1 MMKAGKIARKISEL
15 LPTIDA
21 YTYVKVSIFITIIL
35 LSISVRL
42 NNLPLG
48 YYLGEFDPWWHYRSA
63 EYIMKN
69 GMHAFLQWRDP
80 MSWYPYG
87 RDAAASTPIGLPLA
101 AVVLHSFL
109 NFIGI
114 SLSLLDVTI
123 LFPPFISVIA
133 VIVMF
138 FLGKDLS
145 GDDWVGLLA
154 MLFLAAN
161 GSFIDRSHL
170 GFFKHECLGIPLIAL
185 SAYLYFKS
193 IKSRSINMVFAY
205 SILAGLVL
213 GYLCITWTAYV
224 YMVGLIALFS
234 TLLAPFVDRETVNF
248 LLVAYAL
255 TIGISIL
262 IAIQLPRPGESAVF
276 SIYYIAVI
284 AGFIAILT
292 TSLLKRVERSLT
304 LPILIGLSALVL
316 SATILLFNT
325 GVFSSLVGK
334 LVAVI
339 NPAARFEQPI
349 VESVAEHK
357 MGTWYYLFSDHGLLL
372 MLFAIGILSSL
383 LHRDTISKVFIVS
396 AGLSSLYFANM
407 MVRIGLVFSP
417 FLSFIS
423 AIGCYSLIN
432 YSYPV
437 VMEGIKMGRKVASA
451 RKIGIWSLLLA
462 TVLVFYMSFHGIN
475 TGIGVYGFSRTDK
488 EGMSHMEGTGA
499 ASLPTSSLP
508 TQYSFPDW
516 IETLTW
522 LRYNTPPGS
531 VILSWWDY
539 GYWITTLSER
549 PTLID
554 NATINSTQVAV
565 VGRIFMSNDTIA
577 IPLLRRYNISYIVI
591 FTTLPEYWTG
601 IGFYGDEG
609 KWPWMA
615 AIGYDLRPKN
625 GSYNWISSLDYTQ
638 GGYGDLNLTKKMQ
651 ETRLFSGYDV
661 RYYPQNVLFLPKR
674 DSLLARLMV
683 NAYLQALDKIVI
695 PKYAM
700 YRLTL
705 NPLPQEAR
713 LSTSPFYELVFL
725 SPSHGFVAVYK
736 VNYNVSYEE
745 EFISLRS
752 PQGVALRN
760 SSAFYDLPLVQGAN
774 MIVNVKSV
782 IMDEG
787 EAQIDNV
794 SRVLR
799 ANVSMVIR
807 LDGGI
812 ERLYP
817 VSKGEYRI
825 RYLENSLQVF
835 LNQSLLETIPL
846 PDRVRRIEQGFILY
860 AEGVETGTIT
870 RDAIAYVKYRIRI
883 EMP

>member
-1 MMKAGKIARKISEL
+1 MKAGKIARRISGL
-15 LPTIDA
+15 FPSIDA
-21 YTYVKVSIFITIIL
+21 QTYVKTSIFITIII

-63 EYIMKN
+63 EYIMNN
-69 GMHAFLQWRDP
+69 GIPAFLQWVDH

-87 RDAAASTPIGLPLA
+87 RNAAASTPIGLPLA
-101 AVVLHSFL
+101 AVFLHSML
-109 NFIGI
+109 TAIGI
-114 SLSLLDVTI
+114 SMTLLDVTV
-123 LFPPFISVIA
+123 LFPPFVSVIA
-133 VIVMF
+133 VITIF
-138 FLGKDLS
+138 FLGRDLS
-145 GDDWVGLLA
+145 GEDWVGLLA

-185 SAYLYFKS
+185 SAYLYLKS
-193 IKSRSINMVFAY
+193 VKAKSMNRVFAY
-205 SILAGLVL
+205 SILSGLVL

-224 YMVGLIALFS
+224 YMIGLIALFS
-234 TLLAPFVDRETVNF
+234 MLLAPFVNRDAIDKVMI
-248 LLVAYAL
+248 AYVL
-255 TIGISIL
+255 TIGIAIL
-262 IAIQLPRPGESAVF
+262 IAIQLPRPGEGAVF
-276 SIYYIAVI
+276 SVYYIAVI
-284 AGFIAILT
+284 ASFIAILT
-292 TSLLKRVERSLT
+292 MGLLKRVERSLT
-304 LPILIGLSALVL
+304 LPILIGFSALVL
-316 SATILLFNT
+316 STMMLVLNT
-325 GVFSSLVGK
+325 NMFSSLMGK
-334 LVAVI
+334 LLAVI

-349 VESVAEHK
+349 VESVAEHR
-357 MGTWYYLFSDHGLLL
+357 MSTWYYLFSDHGLFL
-372 MLFAIGILSSL
+372 MLFAIGVVSSL
-383 LHRDTISKVFIVS
+383 LRGETVSKVFIVS

-432 YSYPV
+432 YSYPTV
-437 VMEGIKMGRKVASA
+437 LESIKLGRKVAPT
-451 RKIGIWSLLLA
+451 RRIGLWSLLLSA
-462 TVLVFYMSFHGIN
+462 ILVFYMCFHGIN
-475 TGIGVYGFSRTDK
+475 TGIGVYGFSRGDK
-488 EGMSHMEGTGA
+488 EGPSHMEGEGA
-499 ASLPTSSLP
+499 SSLPTSSIP
-508 TQYSFPDW
+508 GQSPFPDW
-516 IETLTW
+516 IETVTW
-522 LRYNTPPGS
+522 IRYNTPPGS

-539 GYWITTLSER
+539 GYWITALGER

-565 VGRIFMSNDTIA
+565 VGRIFMSNDTFA
-577 IPLLRRYNISYIVI
+577 IPMLKKYNISYIVV
-591 FTTLPEYWTG
+591 FTTLPLYWW
-601 IGFYGDEG
+601 IGTWGDEG

-625 GSYNWISSLDYTQ
+625 GTYDWISSLDYTQ
-638 GGYGDLNLTKKMQ
+638 GGYGDLNLTKKMK
-651 ETRLFSGYDV
+651 ETRIFSGYDV
-661 RYYPQNVLFLPKR
+661 RYYPQNMQPLPRR
-674 DSLLARLMV
+674 DSVLTRLMV
-683 NAYLQALDKIVI
+683 NAYLEAITKII
-695 PKYAM
+695 PKYVGL
-700 YRLTL
+700 YP
-705 NPLPQEAR
+705 NPPEEIR

-725 SPSHGFVAVYK
+725 SPSNGFVAVYK

-774 MIVNVKSV
+774 MIMDVKSV

-787 EAQIDNV
+787 EAQVDNA

-807 LDGGI
+807 LNGEV
-812 ERLYP
+812 ERVYP

-825 RYLENSLQVF
+825 RYLENSLQVL

-846 PDRVRRIEQGFILY
+846 PSTVRRIEQGFILY

-883 EMP
+883 EIP